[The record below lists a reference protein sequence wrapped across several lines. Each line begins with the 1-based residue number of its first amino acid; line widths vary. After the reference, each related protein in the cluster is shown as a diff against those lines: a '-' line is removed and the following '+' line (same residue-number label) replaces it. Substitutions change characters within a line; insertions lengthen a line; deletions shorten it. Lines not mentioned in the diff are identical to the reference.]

1 MLYCSQKFA
10 IIPFSYKKFC
20 YTKLFG
26 TCRVFDTCRVF
37 SGLNFVLQESNYKCQ
52 RTLYR
57 NSLVLN
63 IENNMFS
70 NKMLNQYLNNCTL
83 FFKKTRKTEHMRCWK
98 RVTIPT
104 ISSDLDKLHFNPW
117 YPLKD
122 HTYLNKHAPKSC
134 KFV

>member
-1 MLYCSQKFA
+1 MFSKICYNPFLLQKVLLYKTFWHMSSFWDLYNSH
-10 IIPFSYKKFC
+10 IFS
-20 YTKLFG
+20 
-26 TCRVFDTCRVF
+26 
-37 SGLNFVLQESNYKCQ
+37 SLNFVLQESNYKCQ

-70 NKMLNQYLNNCTL
+70 NEMLNQYLNNCTL